1 MKSYSRL
8 AGLNYIFLSPAA
20 YIFNYLKKNYKL
32 KKVGLVRFELTID
45 GYLRT
50 TALTVLVLVSIYQC
64 SNGSSSSCPVGKDS
78 VDPLFIIY
86 PLEPIAMPG

>member
-1 MKSYSRL
+1 M
-8 AGLNYIFLSPAA
+8 
-20 YIFNYLKKNYKL
+20 LKELVQETKGNKRKQKETKGNKRKQKKT

-64 SNGSSSSCPVGKDS
+64 SNGSSLSCPVGKDS
-78 VDPLFIIY
+78 VYPLFIIY
-86 PLEPIAMPG
+86 PLEPIAMPD